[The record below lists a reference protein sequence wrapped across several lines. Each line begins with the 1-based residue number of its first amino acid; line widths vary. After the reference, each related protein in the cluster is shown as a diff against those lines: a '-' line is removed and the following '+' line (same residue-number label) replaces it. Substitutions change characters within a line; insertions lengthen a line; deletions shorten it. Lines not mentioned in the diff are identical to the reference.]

1 MKLKLALLG
10 FGVVGQG
17 LVEHLIQHGE
27 KAKEE
32 VGFHP
37 VVVAISDFKKG
48 SLYDPEGLDLE
59 LLLHTLETTGSL
71 EDYPQSKG
79 LIRDLDAIAT
89 IIESNAD
96 VVVEATYTNV
106 KTGEPAIT
114 HCKTAFQHKKSV
126 VMTNKGPI
134 ALALKELESLA
145 KENNVFLG
153 YEGTVMSGTPSL
165 RLPKTTLIGNKITKI
180 SGILNGT
187 TNYMITQMEKGF
199 SYESALKEAQE
210 KGYAEADPTSDVEG
224 YDAMYKVVILANAVM
239 GKDITVEQV
248 EREGLNTL
256 TREAILA
263 SKEKQSCWK
272 MLGTVEERENG
283 VVHASVKPVEIPLTH
298 PLASIGGA
306 TNAITY
312 SCNMSGDITLTGAGA
327 GKRETGYALFI
338 DLIYCHLHV
347 QSQSNTTMIN

>member
-1 MKLKLALLG
+1 
-10 FGVVGQG
+10 
-17 LVEHLIQHGE
+17 
-27 KAKEE
+27 
-32 VGFHP
+32 
-37 VVVAISDFKKG
+37 
-48 SLYDPEGLDLE
+48 
-59 LLLHTLETTGSL
+59 
-71 EDYPQSKG
+71 
-79 LIRDLDAIAT
+79 
-89 IIESNAD
+89 
-96 VVVEATYTNV
+96 
-106 KTGEPAIT
+106 
-114 HCKTAFQHKKSV
+114 
-126 VMTNKGPI
+126 
-134 ALALKELESLA
+134 
-145 KENNVFLG
+145 
-153 YEGTVMSGTPSL
+153 
-165 RLPKTTLIGNKITKI
+165 
-180 SGILNGT
+180 
-187 TNYMITQMEKGF
+187 MEKGF